1 LQFPFPGQGNDR
13 SLRWFVF
20 ADGGNVFAE
29 KQKIRATDLRYSAGI
44 GFSWVSPVGPL
55 KLSYGKP
62 LNLKQGDRPQS
73 FQFQLG
79 TGF

>member
-1 LQFPFPGQGNDR
+1 MQ
-13 SLRWFVF
+13 
-20 ADGGNVFAE
+20 A
-29 KQKIRATDLRYSAGI
+29 KDLRYSAGI
-44 GFSWVSPVGPL
+44 GLSWISPVGPL

-62 LNLKQGDRPQS
+62 LNSKEGDKPQS